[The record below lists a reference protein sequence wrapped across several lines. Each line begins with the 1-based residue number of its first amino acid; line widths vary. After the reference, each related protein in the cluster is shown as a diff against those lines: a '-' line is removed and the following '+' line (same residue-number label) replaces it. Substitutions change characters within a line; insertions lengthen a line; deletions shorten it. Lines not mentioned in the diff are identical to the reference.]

1 MLVLPSET
9 GGAQVVVLDAEA
21 TLGLGW
27 CGGGS
32 WVLSNVLYASPTS
45 MLALV

>member
-1 MLVLPSET
+1 VNGQMRRGAWVSAAMLVLPSET

-27 CGGGS
+27 RGGVGS
-32 WVLSNVLYASPTS
+32 
-45 MLALV
+45 